1 MLKNTIA
8 ATVAKQQRGF
18 SKSSP
23 SSALQFIETRSSL
36 PLFDFFAQTKPT
48 RSYIL
53 GHGAS
58 GFSKRRQLNHI
69 PINTTPLSVS
79 AQVGEDAYFR
89 RSDAIGVADGIGG
102 WSTTAGK
109 KKKKIFF
116 S

>member
-1 MLKNTIA
+1 MLKNTVA
-8 ATVAKQQRGF
+8 AVAKQQRGF

-23 SSALQFIETRSSL
+23 SLALELIDNRASL
-36 PLFDFFAQTKPT
+36 PLFDFFAHPKPT

-58 GFSKRRQLNHI
+58 GFSKKRFNHT
-69 PINTTPLSVS
+69 PVTTTPLSVS

-102 WSTTAGK
+102 WSSTAGNR
-109 KKKKIFF
+109 FAEMNF
-116 S
+116 NGG